1 MTVPIPRP
9 PALPFIGHVTSIDFE
24 SFSKSLYLLAQ
35 QYGEIYELSFF
46 GEKRI
51 AINSYELANEV
62 CDDKRFPK
70 MVGGALE
77 ELRRGIGDGLFTS
90 YGPEEQNWGIAHRLL
105 MPCFSTASIYN
116 MFDDMMDI
124 VHQLVLKWER
134 FGSREKIDPSGDF
147 TRLTLDA
154 ISLCSSSYRLNS
166 FYREDPPQFVTAM
179 VDFMVESG
187 RRPARPAIVQA
198 MMTGTNA
205 KYEEDL
211 RILGAVVNE
220 ILQDH
225 RDNPPEKPDLVQI
238 MLTARDKQTGL
249 GMSDQNIKYNLL
261 TFLIAG
267 HETTSGMLT
276 FATYFLLKNPDTYRK
291 LREEIDA
298 KIGDRSMTAQDVGKL
313 PYLLA
318 VMRETLRLAPTA
330 PLRSIHATEDAV
342 LGGKYA
348 IEKGQHMFVNLYSIF
363 RDPKVWGEDADHF
376 RPERMLDGKF
386 EALPPNAWQPFG
398 FGMRACIGRPFAWQ
412 EAQLTL
418 VTVLQRFDLIMDDP
432 SYELKVKQTL
442 TIKPANFYIH
452 AIPRKNKP
460 RLLSVPSSTFVPG
473 GSAAAA
479 AAAQRPSGTAIAPA
493 DTSNL
498 QQLFVLYGSNT
509 GSSKSFA
516 ERLAADAP
524 THGFRASIGTLDSV
538 SAKLPKGGPIVIVTA
553 SFEGLPADNAG
564 HFVSWLESVKDSD
577 AFGDVKFA
585 VFGCGNRD
593 WVNTYQRIPRLV
605 DDALAGHGAKRMVER
620 GEGDASGS
628 EFFEAFDKWEK
639 GLWEKL
645 GAEYGTTKGTEAI
658 GIDIKTVSEG
668 TARAEILREKDTALG
683 TVVENRVLTSPNAP
697 AKRHIE
703 FDLPE
708 GMTYR
713 AGDYLAILPTNP
725 ERVVHRAIARFG
737 LSAEREIEINSSA
750 PTSLPVGRPISIH
763 SLLKGYVELQQPAT
777 QRDLDILLK
786 AKNSDASTQALKDLS
801 ANYVE
806 KVFKTRLSV
815 LDILE
820 ENKDIDLPLATFLQ
834 MLPSMRIR
842 QYSISSSPLW
852 NAQRVSLTLGVV
864 DAPALSGR
872 AEPFL
877 GVASTYLAGLQ
888 AGDKVQLSVR
898 ASNVHFHPPTDPT
911 IPLVMVAAGSGLAPM
926 RGFLQERAMQKR
938 AGREVAKNLLF
949 FGCRNPKED
958 FIYGDSDLKEW
969 AELGIVDVRPAFSR
983 ATGDSKGCRYVQDRI
998 WQDREEVSSLMKQ
1011 GAKMFV
1017 CGAGRIAVG
1026 VKQTFVA
1033 SIKEKEGV
1041 DEEGAVKIFTEM
1053 MKDRY
1058 ATDIFE

>member
-1 MTVPIPRP
+1 MTTPIPSPR
-9 PALPFIGHVTSIDFE
+9 ALPFIGHVTHID
-24 SFSKSLYLLAQ
+24 STDFSKSLNLLAQ
-35 QYGEIYELSFF
+35 QYGDIYELSFF
-46 GEKRI
+46 GDRRI
-51 AINSYELANEV
+51 IVNSYKLTNEV

-70 MVGGALE
+70 TVNGALD
-77 ELRRGIGDGLFTS
+77 ELRHGLGDALFTA

-105 MPCFSTASIYN
+105 MPCFGTASIHN
-116 MFDDMMDI
+116 MFDDMMDV

-134 FGSREKIDPSGDF
+134 FGPREKIDPSNDY

-154 ISLCSSSYRLNS
+154 ISLCTMSYRLNS
-166 FYREDPPQFVTAM
+166 FYREEPHPFVTAM
-179 VDFMVESG
+179 VDFLLESG
-187 RRPARPAIVQA
+187 RRPVRPSLVQA

-205 KYEEDL
+205 KYDADINTLNTLVE
-211 RILGAVVNE
+211 E

-225 RDNPPEKPDLVQI
+225 RANPPEKPDLVQI
-238 MLTARDKQTGL
+238 MLTGRDKETGL
-249 GMSDQNIKYNLL
+249 GMSDQNIRGNLL

-276 FATYFLLKNPDTYRK
+276 FATYFILKNPETYRK
-291 LREEIDA
+291 LREEIDTL
-298 KIGDRSMTAQDVGKL
+298 IGDRSMTTHDIGKL

-318 VMRETLRLAPTA
+318 VMRETLRLGPTA
-330 PLRSIHATEDAV
+330 PLRTIRAAEDTV
-342 LGGKYA
+342 IGGKYL
-348 IEKGQHMFVNLYSIF
+348 IEKGVSIHVNLCTMM
-363 RDPKVWGEDADHF
+363 RDPKVWGEDADQF

-398 FGMRACIGRPFAWQ
+398 FGMRGCIGRPFAWQ
-412 EAQLTL
+412 EAQLAL
-418 VTVLQRFDLIMDDP
+418 VTILQHFDLVMDDP

-442 TIKPANFYIH
+442 TIKPDEFYIR
-452 AIPRKNKP
+452 AIPRKDRS
-460 RLLSVPSSTFVPG
+460 RLLSVPASAGPAAKGQNGTASSTTAADASEPG
-473 GSAAAA
+473 
-479 AAAQRPSGTAIAPA
+479 
-493 DTSNL
+493 L
-498 QQLFVLYGSNT
+498 QPLFVLYGSNT

-524 THGFRASIGTLDSV
+524 THGFCPSIATLDSA
-538 SAKLPKGGPIVIVTA
+538 SANLPKGGPIVIVTA

-564 HFVSWLESVKDSD
+564 HFVSWLENVKEKV

-593 WVNTYQRIPRLV
+593 WVNTYQRVPRLI
-605 DDALAGHGAKRMVER
+605 DGALAAHGAKRLVER

-628 EFFEAFDKWEK
+628 EFFEAFDTWEK
-639 GLWEKL
+639 SLWEKL
-645 GAEYGTTKGTEAI
+645 SAEYGTTTSTEAG

-697 AKRHIE
+697 VKRHIE

-713 AGDYLAILPTNP
+713 AGDYLAILPINP
-725 ERVVHRAIARFG
+725 ERVVHRATARFG
-737 LSAEREIEINSSA
+737 MSTEQEVEISSSV
-750 PTSLPVGRPISIH
+750 PTSLPVGKPITIH
-763 SLLKGYVELQQPAT
+763 NLLRGYVELQQPAT

-786 AKNSDASTQALKDLS
+786 AKNSDASTLALKHLS
-801 ANYVE
+801 ANYAE

-820 ENKDIDLPLATFLQ
+820 ENKDIALAFSTFVQ

-926 RGFLQERAMQKR
+926 RGFLQERAMQKK
-938 AGREVAKNLLF
+938 AGREVATNLLF
-949 FGCRNPKED
+949 FGCRNPNED
-958 FIYGDSDLKEW
+958 LIYGDSDLKEW

-983 ATGDSKGCRYVQDRI
+983 STGDSKGCHYVQDRI
-998 WQDREEVSSLMKQ
+998 WLDREEVSALLKQ
-1011 GAKMFV
+1011 GAKIYV

-1033 SIKEKEGV
+1033 FIKEKEGV